1 MRLQVGKGMD
11 EYLSRLGN
19 LEIRAPETIEKAVY
33 QGASIIADAI
43 KDNIRKLPVD
53 DKRQDKVIALKA
65 IQKKGL
71 IDSFGIAKMRNDNGY
86 VNVKAGFDG
95 YNGLKSKKYPKGQ
108 PNAMIARTFEAGN
121 SFTKKIPFVGPA
133 VRASRE
139 KAEMAMQATIDK
151 EVKKI
156 MN

>member
-11 EYLSRLGN
+11 EYLSQLGN
-19 LEIRAPETIEKAVY
+19 LETSAPETIEKAVY
-33 QGASIIADAI
+33 QGASVIADAI

-53 DKRQDKVIALKA
+53 DKRQDKVSTLKS

>member
-11 EYLSRLGN
+11 EYLSQLGN
-19 LEIRAPETIEKAVY
+19 LETSAPETIEKAVY
-33 QGASIIADAI
+33 QGASVIADAI

-53 DKRQDKVIALKA
+53 DKRQDKVSTLKS

-133 VRASRE
+133 VRTSRE

>member
-11 EYLSRLGN
+11 EYLSQLGN
-19 LEIRAPETIEKAVY
+19 LETSAPETIEKAVY
-33 QGASIIADAI
+33 QGASVIADAI

-53 DKRQDKVIALKA
+53 DKRQDKVSTLKS

-95 YNGLKSKKYPKGQ
+95 YNGLKSKKYPKGCGLFR
-108 PNAMIARTFEAGN
+108 IC
-121 SFTKKIPFVGPA
+121 S
-133 VRASRE
+133 
-139 KAEMAMQATIDK
+139 
-151 EVKKI
+151 
-156 MN
+156 